1 MSWILRGAPNVGK
14 EEPISVVG
22 GEDRPSGHPLRGLL
36 IAQFLGAFND
46 NAWKQIVSL
55 LAISAAASVEA
66 GQREA
71 ALAQMALLLPSMLF
85 SLPAGTLADRVSK
98 RSVILV
104 MKVLELTLMIAGTLV
119 LYRYPSL
126 VRPAMAVLM
135 LLGVQAA
142 LFSPAKY
149 GILPEILPHEK
160 LSSGNG
166 FLELWS
172 NLAIIAG
179 IVGGGVLLG
188 LVSGQ
193 PWLAGLVL
201 TILSALGLVA
211 AFSIPRVPAA
221 RAEGG
226 IVATVR
232 LGWSAI
238 RADRILRLAIS
249 GQFLVWS
256 LACLIPAPVL
266 TYSKKVLELK
276 DAYAGLPMAMVGIG
290 IGIGSLLAGK
300 ISAAKVEY
308 GLLPLG
314 ALGLTATTLA
324 FGVMMPGVVGTL
336 ILMTLI
342 GLFCGLLFVPLN
354 ALLQW
359 RAPAD
364 GRGAVISLANV
375 LVYGG
380 MLIGSGLAWELADVG
395 VTAQGTFLIA
405 SVALAIGSLWA
416 LWLMPD
422 AFLRFLLLILA
433 ATLYR
438 VKVIGR
444 EHVPLKGGALLTP
457 NHVSFADGLFIIAS
471 IDRPVRFV
479 VYAEYFRHP
488 IAGFIL
494 RAMRAIP
501 ISGAGG
507 PKQILQA
514 FREAGRC
521 LDEGQLVC
529 VFPEGQI
536 TRTGLLQPFQRGMQR
551 ILKGRTTPIIPVHLD
566 RATASLLSPVHSH
579 TLPERIHLPVT
590 VSFGTP
596 LPADTPLPTLRQEI
610 HDLDQEAWAHRK
622 VDRRPLHHAFI
633 RRARRHPIRLAFA
646 DALRP
651 RVSGIGALAGTIA
664 LARALRPS
672 WEGQPHVGILLP
684 SSVAAALVNLAAS
697 LAGRVSVNLNF
708 TAGKAGMDSV
718 VKQAGL
724 RTIVT
729 SRAFLEKA
737 KLELPSGVVPIWLEE
752 IGTAITTKERLK
764 SLALAWVAPVRTLE
778 RIAGAEHTP
787 TVDDPATIIFSS
799 GSTGEPKG
807 VVLSHFNIDSNVE
820 AITQIFRVQPGDRV
834 LGILPLFHSFGY
846 TSLWLAGNY
855 GMGTVFHANPLD
867 AATISAL
874 VEQYRA
880 TILLATPTFLQLYIR
895 RCAPAQFGS
904 LRLVIAGA
912 EKLPEALA
920 TSFEDTFGIRPL
932 EGYGMTECSPVVAIS
947 TLDYRAPGFFQPGS
961 RRGFAGHPLPG
972 VSVRV
977 VDLATNEPVEPGCE
991 GMLLVKGPNVMQGYL
1006 GRDDLTAAVMRDGW
1020 YVTGDIGLMD
1030 EDGFLKVTGRL
1041 SRFSKIGGE
1050 MVPHGRVEEALHQA
1064 IGADS
1069 QVFAVTAVGDEKK
1082 GEALAVLHTLDDRK
1096 VQETL
1101 EKVSAAGLPNLF
1113 IPRRDRFIKVEALPV
1128 LGTGKLDLRAIKRI
1142 AEEAFSGARPERGL
1156 EASQAPKEQIPADA

>member
-1 MSWILRGAPNVGK
+1 
-14 EEPISVVG
+14 
-22 GEDRPSGHPLRGLL
+22 
-36 IAQFLGAFND
+36 
-46 NAWKQIVSL
+46 
-55 LAISAAASVEA
+55 
-66 GQREA
+66 
-71 ALAQMALLLPSMLF
+71 
-85 SLPAGTLADRVSK
+85 
-98 RSVILV
+98 
-104 MKVLELTLMIAGTLV
+104 
-119 LYRYPSL
+119 
-126 VRPAMAVLM
+126 
-135 LLGVQAA
+135 
-142 LFSPAKY
+142 
-149 GILPEILPHEK
+149 
-160 LSSGNG
+160 
-166 FLELWS
+166 
-172 NLAIIAG
+172 
-179 IVGGGVLLG
+179 
-188 LVSGQ
+188 
-193 PWLAGLVL
+193 
-201 TILSALGLVA
+201 
-211 AFSIPRVPAA
+211 
-221 RAEGG
+221 
-226 IVATVR
+226 
-232 LGWSAI
+232 
-238 RADRILRLAIS
+238 
-249 GQFLVWS
+249 
-256 LACLIPAPVL
+256 
-266 TYSKKVLELK
+266 
-276 DAYAGLPMAMVGIG
+276 MAMVGIG
-290 IGIGSLLAGK
+290 IGIGSVLAGK

-314 ALGLTATTLA
+314 ALGLTATTLT
-324 FGVMMPGVVGTL
+324 FGTIMPGLAGTL
-336 ILMTLI
+336 VLMALN

-359 RAPAD
+359 RAPAE

-380 MLIGSGLAWELADVG
+380 MILGTALAWELADLG
-395 VTAQGTFLIA
+395 ITARGTFLGA
-405 SVALAIGSLWA
+405 SVALAISSLWA

-422 AFLRFLLLILA
+422 AFLRFVLLILA

-488 IAGFIL
+488 ITGFIL

-521 LDEGQLVC
+521 LDAGQLVC

-536 TRTGLLQPFQRGMQR
+536 TRTGLLLPFQRGMQR

-579 TLPERIHLPVT
+579 TLPERILLPVT

-622 VDRRPLHHAFI
+622 VDRRPLHHSFV
-633 RRARRHPIRLAFA
+633 RRARRHPGRLAFA

-651 RVSGIGALAGTIA
+651 RVSGIGALAGAIA

-708 TAGKAGMDSV
+708 TAGKAGMESV

-724 RTIVT
+724 QTIVT

-737 KLELPSGVVPIWLEE
+737 KLELPGGVTPIWLEDLSAE
-752 IGTAITTKERLK
+752 ITTKDRLK
-764 SLALAWVAPVRTLE
+764 SLALAWVAPVRVLE
-778 RIAGAEHTP
+778 RIAGAVVPP

-820 AITQIFRVQPGDRV
+820 AITQIFRVQPADRV

-874 VEQYRA
+874 VERYRA

-912 EKLPEALA
+912 EKLPEGLA
-920 TSFEDTFGIRPL
+920 TAFEDTFGIRPL

-977 VDLATNEPVEPGCE
+977 VDLATGEPVEPGNE
-991 GMLLVKGPNVMQGYL
+991 GMLLVRGPNVMQGYL
-1006 GRDDLTAAVMRDGW
+1006 NRPDLTAAVMRDGW
-1020 YVTGDIGLMD
+1020 YVTGDLGLMD

-1050 MVPHGRVEEALHQA
+1050 MVPHGRVEEALHEA

-1082 GEALAVLHTLDDRK
+1082 GEALAVLHTLDDRG
-1096 VQETL
+1096 VQQAL
-1101 EKVSAAGLPNLF
+1101 EGVSAAGLPNLF
-1113 IPRRDRFIKVEALPV
+1113 TPRRDRFIKVNALPV

-1142 AEEAFSGARPERGL
+1142 AEESFSDARAGRGQ
-1156 EASQAPKEQIPADA
+1156 EASNTSPEQIAADI

>member
-1 MSWILRGAPNVGK
+1 MAK
-14 EEPISVVG
+14 EESIPAVG
-22 GEDRPSGHPLRGLL
+22 TGRSSGHPLRGLL

-46 NAWKQIVSL
+46 NAWKQIFTL
-55 LAISAAASVEA
+55 LAVGGATGVAL
-66 GQREA
+66 GQWKA

-85 SLPAGTLADRVSK
+85 SLPAGALADRVSK
-98 RSVILV
+98 RSVILAL
-104 MKVLELTLMIAGTLV
+104 KGFELALMIAGTLV
-119 LYRYPSL
+119 LYYSPTSDSPAL
-126 VRPAMAVLM
+126 VVLT
-135 LLGVQAA
+135 LLGMQAG

-160 LSSGNG
+160 LSKGNG
-166 FLELWS
+166 YLELWS
-172 NLAIIAG
+172 NIAIIAG

-188 LVSGQ
+188 YVGGR
-193 PWLAGLVL
+193 PWLAGLAL
-201 TILSALGLVA
+201 TVLSAVGLLM
-211 AFSIPRVPAA
+211 AFSIPRVSAA

-226 IVATVR
+226 IAATVR

-238 RADRILRLAIS
+238 RADRILRMAIA

-256 LACLIPAPVL
+256 LASLIPAPVL
-266 TYSKKVLELK
+266 TYSKKILELS
-276 DAYAGLPMAMVGIG
+276 DAIAGLPMAMVGIG
-290 IGIGSLLAGK
+290 VGLGSLLAGK

-324 FGVMMPGVVGTL
+324 FGMLMPGLAGTL
-336 ILMTLI
+336 VLMTLN

-359 RAPAD
+359 RAPAE

-380 MLIGSGLAWELADVG
+380 MILGTALAMGLAAAG
-395 VTAQGTFLIA
+395 VTVKGTFLIA
-405 SVALAIGSLWA
+405 SVALALSSLWA
-416 LWLMPD
+416 LWLIPD
-422 AFLRFLLLILA
+422 AFLRFMLLILA

-438 VKVIGR
+438 VKVLGR
-444 EHVPLKGGALLTP
+444 EHVPQKGGALLTP

-521 LDEGQLVC
+521 LDAGQLVC

-551 ILKGRTTPIIPVHLD
+551 ILKGRDTPIIPVHLD

-579 TLPERIHLPVT
+579 KLPERIHLPVT

-596 LPADTPLPTLRQEI
+596 LPANTPLPTLRQKI

-622 VDRRPLHHAFI
+622 ADRRPLHHAFV

-651 RVSGIGALAGTIA
+651 RVSGMGALAGAIA
-664 LARALRPS
+664 LARALRQR

-737 KLELPSGVVPIWLEE
+737 KLELPSGAIPIWLEDLAAE
-752 IGTAITTKERLK
+752 ITRKDRLK
-764 SLALAWVAPVRTLE
+764 AFALACVAPVRMLE
-778 RIAGAEHTP
+778 KIAGAVVPP

-820 AITQIFRVQPGDRV
+820 AITQIFRVQPADRM

-846 TSLWLAGNY
+846 TCLWLAGNY
-855 GMGTVFHANPLD
+855 GMGTVFHPNPLD

-874 VEQYRA
+874 VERYRA

-920 TSFEDTFGIRPL
+920 LAFEDTFGIKPL

-961 RRGFAGHPLPG
+961 RRGYAGHPLPG

-977 VDLATNEPVEPGCE
+977 VDLATNEPVEPGSE

-1020 YVTGDIGLMD
+1020 YVTGDLGLID

-1050 MVPHGRVEEALHQA
+1050 MVPHGRVEEALQQA
-1064 IGADS
+1064 AGADA

-1096 VQETL
+1096 IQETL
-1101 EKVSAAGLPNLF
+1101 DRVSAAGLPNLF
-1113 IPRRDRFIKVEALPV
+1113 IPRRDRFIKVDALPI
-1128 LGTGKLDLRAIKRI
+1128 LGTGKLDLRAIKQV
-1142 AEEAFSGARPERGL
+1142 AENAFSNPRPEKGR
-1156 EASQAPKEQIPADA
+1156 EASPTPQSV